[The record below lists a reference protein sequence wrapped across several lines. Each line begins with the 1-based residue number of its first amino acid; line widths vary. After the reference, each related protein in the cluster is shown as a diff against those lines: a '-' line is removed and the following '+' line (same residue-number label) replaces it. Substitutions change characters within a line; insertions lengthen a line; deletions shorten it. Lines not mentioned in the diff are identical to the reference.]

1 MNKDEKNI
9 YAEIENIAN
18 EQYKKQLNKLMDEI
32 KAALF
37 NLNDKSQYENI
48 LNSLSSLI
56 IIILSI
62 SSNKIEKT
70 KELYESYLRREEQT
84 IRILYKNLLTQ
95 KIIKDSLENKI
106 RLLTNKEKEYDLIK
120 EKTGVYFKDGKLI
133 YNKQKDNEIIILR
146 EENTNLKSI
155 IENYEKLIKEKD
167 KLYENLNNKFKSMK
181 KNLSSLKKNKKIQ
194 IPNINI
200 NLNDSH
206 NLINTENISHY
217 HVNIDNGKKFMKNKL
232 NKNDLSNFNYIK
244 YKNISKINSIP
255 FNNCLTSRSYL
266 QNSLEDINQK
276 DNLSKKKTNSKIKE
290 KINLLKNSDSQND
303 LCSLKKR
310 PLKISE
316 IFNFKKKQLN
326 LLKAYTSGS
335 SNNINNNKFY
345 ISKKLYNYFKEELTP
360 SYHHKNNKSNQ
371 KTNSNNK
378 INNSNNKRITQNSLE
393 KENLHKSYIPNI
405 PFNNDRKNKDL
416 RKEFFNYKFV
426 YFKTKRDNE
435 SNKNHSELYVDKN
448 LNKKYDNINT
458 KKIFSQTNN
467 KKSEFI

>member
-56 IIILSI
+56 TIILSI

-70 KELYESYLRREEQT
+70 KELYESSLRREEQT

-146 EENTNLKSI
+146 EENSNLKSI

-194 IPNINI
+194 ITNINI
-200 NLNDSH
+200 NLND
-206 NLINTENISHY
+206 
-217 HVNIDNGKKFMKNKL
+217 
-232 NKNDLSNFNYIK
+232 
-244 YKNISKINSIP
+244 
-255 FNNCLTSRSYL
+255 
-266 QNSLEDINQK
+266 
-276 DNLSKKKTNSKIKE
+276 
-290 KINLLKNSDSQND
+290 
-303 LCSLKKR
+303 
-310 PLKISE
+310 
-316 IFNFKKKQLN
+316 
-326 LLKAYTSGS
+326 
-335 SNNINNNKFY
+335 
-345 ISKKLYNYFKEELTP
+345 
-360 SYHHKNNKSNQ
+360 
-371 KTNSNNK
+371 
-378 INNSNNKRITQNSLE
+378 
-393 KENLHKSYIPNI
+393 
-405 PFNNDRKNKDL
+405 
-416 RKEFFNYKFV
+416 
-426 YFKTKRDNE
+426 
-435 SNKNHSELYVDKN
+435 
-448 LNKKYDNINT
+448 
-458 KKIFSQTNN
+458 
-467 KKSEFI
+467 

>member
-1 MNKDEKNI
+1 MNKDEQNI
-9 YAEIENIAN
+9 YAEIENIASD
-18 EQYKKQLNKLMDEI
+18 EYKKQLNKLMDEI
-32 KAALF
+32 NSALF

-56 IIILSI
+56 TIILSI
-62 SSNKIEKT
+62 SSNEIEKT
-70 KELYESYLRREEQT
+70 RQLYESYLKREEQT

-95 KIIKDSLENKI
+95 KIIKDSLDNKI
-106 RLLTNKEKEYDLIK
+106 RLLTNKEKEYDIIK
-120 EKTGVYFKDGKLI
+120 EKTGAYFKDGQLI

-146 EENTNLKSI
+146 QENSNLKSI
-155 IENYEKLIKEKD
+155 VEYYEKLIKEKD
-167 KLYENLNNKFKSMK
+167 NLYENLNNKYKSMK
-181 KNLSSLKKNKKIQ
+181 KNLSSLKKYKKIQ

-206 NLINTENISHY
+206 NLINTENISHC
-217 HVNIDNGKKFMKNKL
+217 HLNIDNGKKYSKNKI
-232 NKNDLSNFNYIK
+232 NKNDLSNFNYLK
-244 YKNISKINSIP
+244 YKNISKINNIP

-266 QNSLEDINQK
+266 QNSIEDINQK

-290 KINLLKNSDSQND
+290 KINLLKSSDSQND

-310 PLKISE
+310 PLKINE

-335 SNNINNNKFY
+335 SININNKFF
-345 ISKKLYNYFKEELTP
+345 ISKKLSNYFKEELTP

-378 INNSNNKRITQNSLE
+378 KNSSSKKRITQNSLE
-393 KENLHKSYIPNI
+393 KENLHKSYISSI
-405 PFNNDRKNKDL
+405 PFNNNRKNKDL
-416 RKEFFNYKFV
+416 RKEMFNYKFV
-426 YFKTKRDNE
+426 YCKTKRENE

-448 LNKKYDNINT
+448 LNKKYNNINT
-458 KKIFSQTNN
+458 KKIFFQMN